1 MDDSTLTG
9 LAGAINALSTGDVE
23 SMAGSEFMNLIVMAA
38 NKAGISYADI
48 LTKGLNAES
57 VNSLLSSIVSYWSE
71 IASTSNQVVKNQY
84 AKLFGLSMSDM
95 TAVKNVTQ
103 KDMNNIYK
111 ENLSYSGMN
120 LELIG

>member
-23 SMAGSEFMNLIVMAA
+23 SMAGSDFMNLIVMAA

-103 KDMNNIYK
+103 RDMNNIYK
-111 ENLSYSGMN
+111 SNLSYSGMSV
-120 LELIG
+120 ELIG